1 MAGCRRQHVNSAR
14 LLCLLLCLVGP
25 LTAWQAN
32 TANADTGL
40 SSERQS
46 LLLDVFVNG
55 SSRKSVL
62 EFIQVQGALLANASE
77 LLSLGLILPDNSQ
90 QGLVDLA
97 SIAGW
102 SYQLDLPGQSI
113 RLQIPSSDLVPH
125 HLTRGQT
132 RPNDL
137 PLRSDLGAM
146 LNYDT
151 QVTRYDGKISSSTLV
166 DMRLFGDRGVFETD
180 VLRNNNPYQK
190 STVRLDSTY
199 TYSDEVNLRT
209 YNAGDFINGG
219 LPWTRPVRMAGAQMT
234 TNFGLRPD
242 LVTFPLPGISGEVA
256 VPSSVDVFVN
266 GLHQLTS
273 QVDSG
278 PFEVSQLP
286 VSNGGGDISMVVKDA
301 SGRQVSQTL
310 PFYASTALLQPGLD
324 ALSVEVGSVRRYYA
338 SVSNDYAA
346 GAASISY
353 RRGITPKLT
362 LESHLESTSGLAMGG
377 IGSSFLVGNL
387 GVLSATVA
395 ASEHEGNTG
404 LQYGLGFSHSTPRFN
419 YGLSILQADRLFSDI
434 ASVNGDAM
442 SRTTLRA
449 NLGIPLPGIG
459 SFGLV
464 YAKKLV
470 NLYEQDDFYDRR
482 DDQHTV
488 QSQSI
493 QTSTLSATF
502 STRLPWKTFGF
513 VTAFHDFE
521 GASGN
526 GLFVGISIPIGQR
539 ATASASSSV
548 SGGNAYQTVQ
558 AQQNAVQQGDVGWR
572 VAQQTGAQNRQTLG
586 VEYKTPWALVGAETE
601 RASDGDALRATA
613 RGAITTMDGHL
624 FASNSVNDSFAI
636 VDTDGLAGVTVLQEN
651 RPVGRTNTSGLLF
664 VEDLRA
670 YESNLLTIDAN
681 DVPMDSTLDNVE
693 RRVRPRDRSGVVI
706 KFPISRSYGA
716 TLRLVDQQHQP
727 IALGSQVT
735 LSHSGAQSVV
745 GYDGLTFFDG
755 LAAHNELLVEPAGKP
770 PCHVTFEYQPQA
782 ENIPEIGPLTC
793 LTGANP

>member
-1 MAGCRRQHVNSAR
+1 MARRRRRHVNSAR
-14 LLCLLLCLVGP
+14 LLCVPLCFIATLM
-25 LTAWQAN
+25 AWWAN
-32 TANADTGL
+32 VANAADTGR
-40 SSERQS
+40 SAERQI
-46 LLLDVFVNG
+46 LLLNVLVNG
-55 SSRKSVL
+55 NNRDNVL
-62 EFIQVQGALLANASE
+62 EFTQVQGAVLVNGSDLAN
-77 LLSLGLILPDNSQ
+77 LGLILPENSQ

-97 SIAGW
+97 SIPGW
-102 SYQLDLPGQSI
+102 SYQLDLAAQSI

-125 HLTRGQT
+125 RVSRKRAGFS
-132 RPNDL
+132 DL
-137 PLRSDLGAM
+137 PLKSDPGAM
-146 LNYDT
+146 LNYDA
-151 QVTRYDGKISSSTLV
+151 QATRYGGQISSSTLV
-166 DMRLFGDRGVFETD
+166 GLRFFSDRGVFETD
-180 VLRNNNPYQK
+180 AQRSTNPYRQ

-199 TYSDEVNLRT
+199 TYSDVVNLRT
-209 YNAGDFINGG
+209 YNVGDFINGG
-219 LPWTRPVRMAGAQMT
+219 LSWSRPVRMAGAQIA

-242 LVTFPLPGISGEVA
+242 LVTFPLPGISGNVA

-273 QVDSG
+273 RVDSG

-301 SGRQVSQTL
+301 NGREVSQTL
-310 PFYASTALLQPGLD
+310 PFYASTALLQPGLGD
-324 ALSVEVGSVRRYYA
+324 MSVEVGSVRRHYA
-338 SVSNDYAA
+338 SASNDYSG
-346 GAASISY
+346 GAASVSY
-353 RRGITPKLT
+353 RRGITPVLT

-377 IGSSFLVGNL
+377 IGSSYLVGNL

-395 ASEHEGNTG
+395 ASEHAGGAG
-404 LQYGLGFSHSTPRFN
+404 LQYGLGFSHVTPSIN
-419 YGLSILQADRLFSDI
+419 YGFSILQADGQFSDI

-442 SRTTLRA
+442 PRTTLRA

-470 NLYEQDDFYDRR
+470 NLYELYDFDDRYV
-482 DDQHTV
+482 T
-488 QSQSI
+488 QSESI
-493 QTSTLSATF
+493 HTSTLSATF

-513 VTAFHDFE
+513 ITTFHDFE

-526 GLFVGISIPIGQR
+526 GFFVGISIPIGQR
-539 ATASASSSV
+539 ATASASSNV
-548 SGGNAYQTVQ
+548 SGGKAYQTVQ

-572 VAQQTGAQNRQTLG
+572 VARQTGDQNRQTLG

-601 RASDGDALRATA
+601 TGDDGDAFRASA

-636 VDTDGLAGVTVLQEN
+636 VDTDGQPGVMVLQEN
-651 RPVGRTNTSGLLF
+651 RPVGRTNASGILF

-670 YESNLLTIDAN
+670 YESNLLAIDAN
-681 DVPMDSTLDNVE
+681 DVPIDAALDNVE
-693 RRVRPRDRSGVVI
+693 RRVRPRDRAGVVV

-716 TLRLVDQQHQP
+716 TLRLVDEQHRP

-735 LSHSGAQSVV
+735 LNHNGAQGVV

-755 LAAHNELLVEPAGKP
+755 LAAHNELVVEPPGKP
-770 PCHVTFEYQPQA
+770 ACHVAFDYQPQA
-782 ENIPEIGPLTC
+782 NSIPEIGPLTC
-793 LTGANP
+793 STGGRP